1 MDPQAPL
8 PASEP
13 REKVKKLKRP
23 NRDRPYLNVLDFL
36 VQERTF
42 LIIVL
47 AGLVLSGIMVGYGQA
62 AMWVGFFFAAYA
74 TVANDS
80 IQSLGTFIESNRDKR
95 WWVLWLFIGGIFLAV
110 IIFSWVYFDG
120 DVTYRRL
127 VDAEG
132 NTKYP
137 HPESFSFFQIIAPLV
152 LLIMTRL
159 RMPVSTTFLMLS
171 VFSADSSGITSMV
184 GKSLSGYGI
193 AFVLSFVV
201 WYGGY
206 NLIRRYFKE
215 RSTHSSWTV
224 VQWIVSGLL
233 WAVWVMQDGA
243 NVAVFLPRQQSL
255 LHFVIFAGTIFLGLG
270 LLFYLRGDKIQQ
282 VVSEKVRISDVRAAT
297 LIDLTYVLLLIYKLF
312 ISTIPMSTTW
322 VFLGVIGGREIAI
335 NLARLKRGK
344 THKLKALRIIG
355 KDVGYALTGLLVSV
369 LLAAAANGHLKGD
382 FQRFF
387 SMLPW

>member
-1 MDPQAPL
+1 MQPEPT
-8 PASEP
+8 PAK
-13 REKVKKLKRP
+13 EKVTKLKRP
-23 NRDRPYLNVLDFL
+23 SRERPYLNVLDFL

-47 AGLVLSGIMVGYGQA
+47 AGLVLSGIMVGYGRA
-62 AMWVGFFFAAYA
+62 AMWIGFLFAAYA

-80 IQSLGTFIESNRDKR
+80 IQSLGTFIESNKDKK
-95 WWVLWLFIGGIFLAV
+95 WWVLWLFTGGIFLAV
-110 IIFSWVYFDG
+110 VIFSWVYFDG

-127 VDAEG
+127 LNAEG
-132 NTKYP
+132 VTKYP
-137 HPESFSFFQIIAPLV
+137 HPDDFSFFQIIAPLV

-171 VFSADSSGITSMV
+171 VFSADSSGITSMI
-184 GKSLSGYGI
+184 GKSFSGYGL
-193 AFVLSFVV
+193 AFLLSFGV
-201 WYGGY
+201 WYTGY
-206 NLIRRYFKE
+206 NLIRRYFKQ
-215 RSTHSSWTV
+215 RDMHPSWTV
-224 VQWIVSGLL
+224 VQWCVSGML

-255 LHFVIFAGTIFLGLG
+255 LEFSIFAGTIFLGLG
-270 LLFYLRGDKIQQ
+270 LLYYLRGDKIQKI
-282 VVSEKVRISDVRAAT
+282 VSEKVRISDVRAAT

-312 ISTIPMSTTW
+312 ISTVPMSTTW

-355 KDVGYALTGLLVSV
+355 KDVAYALTGLLVSV
-369 LLAAAANGHLKGD
+369 LLAAAANGNLKAEFQQLLGHLQG
-382 FQRFF
+382 
-387 SMLPW
+387 MP

>member
-1 MDPQAPL
+1 MP
-8 PASEP
+8 SEP
-13 REKVKKLKRP
+13 AATKQKVTKLKRP
-23 NRDRPYLNVLDFL
+23 DRDRPYLNVLDFL

-42 LIIVL
+42 LFIVV
-47 AGLVLSGIMVGYGQA
+47 AGVILSGIMVGYGRA

-80 IQSLGTFIESNRDKR
+80 IQSLGTFIESNKDKK
-95 WWVLWLFIGGIFLAV
+95 WWVLWLFIGGIFLSV

-127 VDAEG
+127 VDADG
-132 NTKYP
+132 VTKYP
-137 HPESFSFFQIIAPLV
+137 HPEEFSFFQIIAPLV

-171 VFSADSSGITSMV
+171 VFTADSSGITSMI
-184 GKSLSGYGI
+184 GKSFTGYGM

-201 WYGGY
+201 WYGAY
-206 NLIRRYFKE
+206 NLIRRYFKQ
-215 RSTHSSWTV
+215 RIMHPSWTV

-255 LHFVIFAGTIFLGLG
+255 FEFIIFAGTIFFGLG
-270 LLFYLRGDKIQQ
+270 LLFYLRGDKIQKI
-282 VVSEKVRISDVRAAT
+282 VSEKVRISDVRAAT
-297 LIDLTYVLLLIYKLF
+297 LIDLTYVILLIYKLF
-312 ISTIPMSTTW
+312 ISTVPMSTTW

-355 KDVGYALTGLLVSV
+355 KDVGYALIGLFVSV
-369 LLAAAANGHLKGD
+369 LLAAAVNGNLSSQFMD
-382 FQRFF
+382 FLDNTF
-387 SMLPW
+387 

>member
-1 MDPQAPL
+1 MQPGSTATK
-8 PASEP
+8 
-13 REKVKKLKRP
+13 EKVTKLKRP
-23 NRDRPYLNVLDFL
+23 NRTRPYLNVLDFL

-42 LIIVL
+42 LLIVL
-47 AGLVLSGIMVGYGQA
+47 VGVLVSGIMVGYGRA

-80 IQSLGTFIESNRDKR
+80 IQSLGTFIESNKDKK
-95 WWVLWLFIGGIFLAV
+95 WWVLWLFTGGIFLAV

-127 VDAEG
+127 LNAEG
-132 NTKYP
+132 VTKYP
-137 HPESFSFFQIIAPLV
+137 HPEHFSFFQIIAPLV
-152 LLIMTRL
+152 LLIMTRM

-171 VFSADSSGITSMV
+171 VFTADSSGITSMI
-184 GKSLSGYGI
+184 GKSLTGYGL

-201 WYGGY
+201 WYGAY
-206 NLIRRYFKE
+206 NLIRTYFKQ
-215 RSTHSSWTV
+215 RIMHPSWTV

-255 LHFVIFAGTIFLGLG
+255 LEFIIFAGTIFLGLG
-270 LLFYLRGDKIQQ
+270 VLFYLRGDKIQKI
-282 VVSEKVRISDVRAAT
+282 VSEKVRISDVRAAT
-297 LIDLTYVLLLIYKLF
+297 LIDLTYVILLIYKLF
-312 ISTIPMSTTW
+312 ISTVPMSTTW

-355 KDVGYALTGLLVSV
+355 KDVGYALIGLFVSV
-369 LLAAAANGHLKGD
+369 LLAAAVNGNLSSQ
-382 FQRFF
+382 FMVFLNETF
-387 SMLPW
+387 